1 MLLSH
6 HQQSESKQKY
16 IHIAHFT
23 DRCHNNEFSLC
34 FQLYLLES
42 LTFVLNIV
50 FDESLFLQCS
60 DFCPSTSKTKAT
72 NPSASVVFS
81 ATGICKTKRWQHFP
95 WCFKSHQ
102 VQSEKWRT
110 IFFCLHIIYT
120 SGPSW
125 HIWVFA
131 FLPHCLSERRNT
143 LLIGR
148 LTSSRSACS
157 TAHPLSVDYCGNIS
171 PVEYLLSPLDWFSVY
186 SDLKILSLP
195 SHHIVT

>member
-1 MLLSH
+1 MLSTLP
-6 HQQSESKQKY
+6 
-16 IHIAHFT
+16 T
-23 DRCHNNEFSLC
+23 WVLNFSLKHC
-34 FQLYLLES
+34 FWWALIS
-42 LTFVLNIV
+42 ALTFAQVPLKLKQQIHLLQLCLVLQV
-50 FDESLFLQCS
+50 YV
-60 DFCPSTSKTKAT
+60 K
-72 NPSASVVFS
+72 
-81 ATGICKTKRWQHFP
+81 KRWQHFP
-95 WCFKSHQ
+95 QCFKSHQ